1 MQLPRLAKMRV
12 PAFLSQRL
20 RAKEGYLLPFVVPI
34 VALFLVD
41 QNQFILGWNEGAGG
55 GFLFAL
61 VFLVMEWYDARRLL
75 KPWLLG
81 RKLLYIVALAILIA
95 AYFVVVYALG
105 QNRLVAQLG
114 VLLGYVTTPQ
124 ILSWTR
130 VWDYILYAL
139 YISVVLGLYFGIRRL
154 RYFPTPIVFLSGMAF
169 ILLLDAT
176 FPYGSIESLQ
186 ILMQPILAVTVF
198 LLGAVGVKVDL
209 VGYENLAVWGKKGF
223 LFINMYWQCAGI
235 LSMTIYLLVIII
247 LMVKLET
254 SVARK
259 LIYTAVGATG
269 TFIVNIIRIFL
280 IIYYGAFIDVNLRMF
295 HESIGEVLF
304 TIWIVIYLLVVTTVE
319 SHSSKNIRPQVNVV
333 SLSTQP
339 ATATI

>member
-1 MQLPRLAKMRV
+1 M
-12 PAFLSQRL
+12 
-20 RAKEGYLLPFVVPI
+20 
-34 VALFLVD
+34 FLVAFVIPVLALLLID

-61 VFLVMEWYDARRLL
+61 VFLIMEWYDVRRLL
-75 KPWLLG
+75 DPRLAG
-81 RKLLYIVALAILIA
+81 RGLLYVLASAGLIV
-95 AYFVVVYALG
+95 AYFVAVYALG

-114 VLLGYVTTPQ
+114 VLLGYITTPQ

-130 VWDYILYAL
+130 MWDYILYAL
-139 YISVVLGLYFGIRRL
+139 YVLTIVALYFGIRRL
-154 RYFPTPIVFLSGMAF
+154 RYFPTPMVFLLGMAF

-186 ILMQPILAVTVF
+186 ILMLPILAVTVF
-198 LLGAVGVKVDL
+198 LLSAVGVRVDL
-209 VGYENLAVWGKKGF
+209 VGAENLAVWGQKGF
-223 LFINMYWQCAGI
+223 LLINMYWQCAGI

-254 SVARK
+254 SVTRK
-259 LIYTAVGATG
+259 LIYTAVGAVG
-269 TFIVNIIRIFL
+269 TFFVNIIRIFL

-304 TIWIVIYLLVVTTVE
+304 TIWIVVYLLAVTTVE
-319 SHSSKNIRPQVNVV
+319 AHSSKSIRPQVGVV
-333 SLSTQP
+333 SVPSQP
-339 ATATI
+339 ATACI